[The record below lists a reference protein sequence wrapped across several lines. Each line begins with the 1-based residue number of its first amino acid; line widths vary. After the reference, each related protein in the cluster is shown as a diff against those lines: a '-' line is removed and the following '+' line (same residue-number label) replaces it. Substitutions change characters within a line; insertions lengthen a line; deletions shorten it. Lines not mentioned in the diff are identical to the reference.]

1 MAFSLDTLEFPRL
14 LELVARNAQTP
25 MGAERFAELRPLTS
39 LSEVHRTL
47 AAISETILLNEE
59 KQVTWSFS
67 GMQDPSDAVAILK
80 IKNATLEPHLLL
92 EISRVCNQAL
102 FARSSIQPEKESA
115 PTLWRTV
122 ESIPPT
128 LLAAIERINKKLLP
142 SGEIDD
148 SASPELA
155 RLRREINNQR
165 ARLTKSL
172 EAVMRNSGD
181 AIQDEIVTVRN
192 DRFVIPVKADFRG
205 KVGGVAH
212 GFSSSGATVFVEPL
226 EAIEANNELQ
236 NLKGKEER
244 EVARILFELTEQ
256 LREQLPAVEAAV
268 DAVAELDFIKAKV
281 EFARKFNAVVPEIA
295 QDETLELVDARH
307 PLLEETLRQQSASAD
322 GRHRSVP
329 PALAGG
335 AAPETKSTLLSP
347 DSRPPANAGGTDL
360 SRPHSD
366 IVPSSFALTHDKSVM
381 IISGANAGGK
391 TVVLKTA
398 GLLSL
403 MAISGLPVPAARA
416 RVPFY
421 ASVLADIGDHQSLAA
436 NLSTFSS
443 HMSNIAEMMREC
455 RPPSLVLLDE
465 AGTGTDP
472 EEGSALGVAI
482 VDHFRRK
489 CNAHVIASTHYRGL
503 KIYAANDEHVIN
515 ASVEF
520 DEKTLQPT
528 YRLLMG
534 LAGASSGIEIARRFG
549 ILPEVIGEAREN
561 LDVSAQDAE
570 AYLRKL
576 QTETKQAE
584 DLRIALE
591 EEREAVAMKYA
602 GLEIEAG
609 KKEKARQKEFENTLA
624 ETVESFDR
632 QSAAF
637 LKTIEDKALRNKLDK
652 ERAARKAELN
662 RAVVSKLSDAG
673 TGRRGDAATAGAGDG
688 RSVPPAVAGGSE
700 TGVPLSVGSRVVT
713 SLGTVGTVEK
723 IDKEN
728 AEVLVGKI
736 RLREKVANLRLAE
749 QQVGAG
755 PSQAETRPVGRVS
768 SVSKPID
775 SPDASA
781 ELNLIGKTTAEA
793 EYELDRFIDEA
804 YMASLPQVRIIHG
817 FGTGAL
823 KNYVHHFLKNHE
835 LIDRFAFAPDNQGGH
850 GATIAE
856 IKT

>member
-1 MAFSLDTLEFPRL
+1 MSFSLDTLEYSKL

-25 MGAERFAELRPLTS
+25 MGSDRFADLRPLTNRS
-39 LSEVHRTL
+39 ALEQSL
-47 AAISETILLNEE
+47 AAISQTILLAEE

-67 GMQDPSDAVAILK
+67 GLGDPSDAVAILK
-80 IKNATLEPHLLL
+80 IRNATLEPNLLL
-92 EISRVCNQAL
+92 EISRVCNQAI
-102 FARSSIQPEKESA
+102 FARSSMQPEKESV
-115 PTLWRTV
+115 PTLWRVV

-148 SASPELA
+148 TASPELG

-165 ARLTKSL
+165 TRLTKSL
-172 EAVMRNSGD
+172 EAVMRSSGD
-181 AIQDEIVTVRN
+181 AIQDEVVTIRN

-226 EAIEANNELQ
+226 ESIEANNELQ

-244 EVARILFELTEQ
+244 EVARILFDLTEE

-281 EFARKFNAVVPEIA
+281 EFARKFSAVVPEISG
-295 QDETLELVDARH
+295 DEMLELINARH
-307 PLLEETLRQQSASAD
+307 PLLEENLRSRRSPPYEGGVAAASAD
-322 GRHRSVP
+322 GVV
-329 PALAGG
+329 
-335 AAPETKSTLLSP
+335 LS
-347 DSRPPANAGGTDL
+347 
-360 SRPHSD
+360 SD
-366 IVPSSFALTHDKSVM
+366 IVPSSFTLTREKSVM

-403 MAISGLPVPAARA
+403 MAISGLPVPATSA

-472 EEGSALGVAI
+472 DEGSALGVAI
-482 VDHFRRK
+482 VDYFRRK
-489 CNAHVIASTHYRGL
+489 CNAQVIASTHYRGL
-503 KIYAANDEHVIN
+503 KIYAANDENVVN

-534 LAGASSGIEIARRFG
+534 MAGASSGIEIARRFG
-549 ILPEVIGEAREN
+549 IQQEVIDEARAN
-561 LDVSAQDAE
+561 LDISAQEAE
-570 AYLRKL
+570 AYLRRL
-576 QTETKQAE
+576 QAETKQAE
-584 DLRIALE
+584 DLRTALE

-602 GLEIEAG
+602 NLEIEAG

-624 ETVESFDR
+624 QTVDDFER

-637 LKTIEDKALRNKLDK
+637 MKSIEDKALRNKLDK

-662 RAVVSKLSDAG
+662 RAVVSKVGDAG
-673 TGRRGDAATAGAGDG
+673 MRGRGDAGRISGPKSSPPYEGGVAAASADG
-688 RSVPPAVAGGSE
+688 VV
-700 TGVPLSVGSRVVT
+700 LSVGSNVIT
-713 SLGTVGTVEK
+713 SFGKVGTIEK
-723 IDKEN
+723 LDREN
-728 AEVLVGKI
+728 AEVLVGGM
-736 RLREKVANLRLAE
+736 RLREKIANLRLAD
-749 QQVGAG
+749 Q
-755 PSQAETRPVGRVS
+755 QAETQPAERVPS
-768 SVSKPID
+768 HSISKPID
-775 SPDASA
+775 SPDAAA

-793 EYELDRFIDEA
+793 EYELDRFIDDA
-804 YMASLPQVRIIHG
+804 YIASLPTVRIIHG
-817 FGTGAL
+817 YGTGAL

-835 LIDRFAFAPDNQGGH
+835 LVEKFAFAPDTQGGN

-856 IKT
+856 IKL